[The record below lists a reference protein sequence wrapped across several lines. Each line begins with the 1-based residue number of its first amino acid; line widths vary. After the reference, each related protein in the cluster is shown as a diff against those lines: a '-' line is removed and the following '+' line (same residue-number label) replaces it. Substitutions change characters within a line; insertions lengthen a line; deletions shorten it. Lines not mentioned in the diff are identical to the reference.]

1 MPFALGV
8 LWAELKLLDWV
19 FQEDLGRASRDE
31 VLRMT
36 AANPAYL
43 FMHAVEGGDKPAG
56 PKPGPAEG
64 PGR

>member
-1 MPFALGV
+1 V
-8 LWAELKLLDWV
+8 LWLELKLLDWV

-36 AANPAYL
+36 TANPAYL
-43 FMHAVEGGDKPAG
+43 FMHAVEGGDKPGG
-56 PKPGPAEG
+56 PKPAAGPGPAKG